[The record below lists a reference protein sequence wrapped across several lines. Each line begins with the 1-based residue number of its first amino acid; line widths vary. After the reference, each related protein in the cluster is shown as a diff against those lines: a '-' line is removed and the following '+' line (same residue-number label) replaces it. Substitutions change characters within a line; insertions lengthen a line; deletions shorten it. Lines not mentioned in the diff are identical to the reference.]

1 MLQFITSLY
10 NRYIKPTTVLL
21 SAEHMDVEFPIST
34 TTFSAWQENLPSV
47 SIPVRREVP
56 LDLDAFDFDFL
67 FPSRVKA
74 AAERRATARRFIIS
88 SALVGLPI
96 LAAGLRLCYVNY
108 LRHRMSRRRSNR
120 AHVRSAVNVTT
131 HHDYDSETSPLL
143 EDISELAV
151 PFGATNEFDTQ
162 RYTICV
168 PDFAIGST
176 GPLFRADNSQSSRT
190 SFEIEQG
197 LFVPSYTVV
206 PSGYLSFAG
215 LRLPVI
221 ITSERL
227 DELSVVISI
236 ERDVSRWWF
245 ECYFGMPPAMKYAKH
260 TGNNGILLFPTP
272 SRSYILLDE
281 QLGSSVNVSSDQWT
295 VAQQAFYRNPKG
307 CNTAGLS
314 TDMNSVLQLS
324 PEARALAGVLA
335 YGFFS
340 INSEFNKFR
349 STSYSV
355 LVSLN
360 GVRLGCDTTPN
371 SITGLH
377 ADAATYYN
385 VVDDSGPAVDSL
397 EARHSA
403 MAKDLPLPTYLTT
416 LFELF
421 LQTISIKTGVRPG
434 TVKRL
439 PLDEVFSRLQ
449 TAAQRARFNRAGDN
463 TSLDDFEFSTEWFAK
478 HEFVAPKSARGIMS
492 TCDES
497 LTALSSFTF
506 AVKSS
511 VLARCHWYSPG
522 CDPQTIALML
532 HSFCSK
538 LDFVIE
544 LDEAK
549 LDGSTSDSFR
559 GLEAKFYAWF
569 CDEPV
574 EVTSLIIDELNSV
587 VKSKRYPDSLKV
599 SHKLAG
605 MRLTGSALTTDANS
619 TLCAFLEFAAL
630 CLDMKCLEAPEQEQL
645 QIASNA
651 YDKMGP
657 HTGDDTITS
666 ASMDSITIV
675 HADVGI
681 GFTHVVVPSGC
692 SLTYLGRI
700 FLNAFKSPSSCQI
713 FSSVFHKIA
722 SIFLVKTG
730 TGSLVEDWA
739 RASARWYAL
748 LLTDPKTPVMAPF
761 CHKALSL
768 LLGPNY
774 LDSRNMYIT
783 TWMGTFEM
791 ETLWPTPLDYE
802 LDGYRS
808 LLVAELN
815 QAGANLTIADT
826 FTVEANLAS
835 STTLDE
841 CFKCLSPLLPRSDPA
856 NYNPWAV
863 ISPTA
868 LGVQVRAYTKTT
880 YTSIRDRNGA
890 RVSGSNDDA
899 VKSTASPNPARA
911 NGKAAKA
918 ADVAHNTAH
927 TALLLAAYK
936 AAQAARRSRPV
947 ASRGPPIGKTIFS
960 SAVSAADTAF
970 LEAAGISDA
979 MLLDPN
985 VASRLTE
992 LFARHES
999 PSSLPPST
1007 SSTSGSNKL

>member
-1 MLQFITSLY
+1 MFQYITSLY

-21 SAEHMDVEFPIST
+21 STEHMDVEFPISS
-34 TTFSAWQENLPSV
+34 TTFSTWQEHLPSV
-47 SIPVRREVP
+47 SLPTRQQAP

-74 AAERRATARRFIIS
+74 AEERRANARRFLIS
-88 SALVGLPI
+88 SALIGLPI
-96 LAAGLRLCYVNY
+96 LAASLRVCYVVY
-108 LRHRMSRRRSNR
+108 LRQSMHRRRANR
-120 AHVRSAVNVTT
+120 AHVRSTIDVAIND
-131 HHDYDSETSPLL
+131 DYDSENSPLL
-143 EDISELAV
+143 EDLSELAV
-151 PFGATNEFDTQ
+151 PFGATNEFATQ
-162 RYTICV
+162 KYTICV
-168 PDFAIGST
+168 PDFAVGST

-227 DELSVVISI
+227 TDLAVVITI
-236 ERDVSRWWF
+236 ARDVSRWWF
-245 ECYFGMPPAMKYAKH
+245 ECYFGMPPAMQYAKH
-260 TGNNGILLFPTP
+260 TGNNGIILFPTP
-272 SRSYILLDE
+272 SRTFVLLDS
-281 QLGSSVNVSSDQWT
+281 QLGSSINVSSDQWT

-371 SITGLH
+371 STTGLH

-385 VVDDSGPAVDSL
+385 IVDDSGPAVDSL

-403 MAKDLPLPTYLTT
+403 MAHDLTLPPYLIT
-416 LFELF
+416 LFDLF

-434 TVKRL
+434 SVKRL
-439 PLDEVFSRLQ
+439 PFDEVFSRLQ
-449 TAAQRARFNRAGDN
+449 TAAQKARFNRAGN
-463 TSLDDFEFSTEWFAK
+463 STSLDNFEFSTEWFAK

-511 VLARCHWYSPG
+511 VLSRCHWYSPG

-544 LDEAK
+544 LDESK
-549 LDGSTSDSFR
+549 LDGSTCDSFR
-559 GLEAKFYAWF
+559 CLEAKFYTWF

-574 EVTSLIIDELNSV
+574 EVTSLIVDELNSV
-587 VKSKRYPDSLKV
+587 VSSNRYPDSLKV

-605 MRLTGSALTTDANS
+605 MRLTGSALTTDANT
-619 TLCAFLEFAAL
+619 TLCGFLEFAAL
-630 CLDMKCLEAPEQEQL
+630 CLDMKCLEAPEPEQL
-645 QIASNA
+645 QIAGSA

-657 HTGDDTITS
+657 HTGDDTVTS
-666 ASMDSITIV
+666 ASLPSITTV

-681 GFTHVVVPSGC
+681 GFTHVVVPIGC
-692 SLTYLGRI
+692 PLTYLGRI
-700 FLNAFKSPSSCQI
+700 FINAFVSPSSCQI
-713 FSSVFHKIA
+713 FSSVFHKLA
-722 SIFLVKTG
+722 SIFLIKTG

-748 LLTDPKTPVMAPF
+748 LLTDPKTPVLAPF

-791 ETLWPTPLDYE
+791 ETLWPTPLDHE

-808 LLVAELN
+808 LLVADLR
-815 QAGANLTIADT
+815 QAGANLTISDT
-826 FTVEANLAS
+826 FTVEANIAS

-880 YTSIRDRNGA
+880 YTSIRDRSGA
-890 RVSGSNDDA
+890 RSVGSHSDA
-899 VKSTASPNPARA
+899 HASVPPPNPARSTR
-911 NGKAAKA
+911 NAAQL
-918 ADVAHNTAH
+918 ADTAH
-927 TALLLAAYK
+927 DISHKALLLAAYK
-936 AAQAARRSRPV
+936 AAQATRRAKPV
-947 ASRGPPIGKTIFS
+947 TNRGPPVGKTIFS
-960 SAVSAADTAF
+960 SAVSASDVAF
-970 LEAAGISDA
+970 LQAAGITDA

-985 VASRLTE
+985 VVARLNE
-992 LFARHES
+992 LFARHE
-999 PSSLPPST
+999 PSSNPPTSV
-1007 SSTSGSNKL
+1007 SSTGGNKL